1 MTHFGIRLV
10 VAPFLVVGGL
20 WLHELIQAQA
30 GVPFLIDNALER
42 SIPFLPWT
50 IWIYFS
56 FFVFIGST
64 VFRVED
70 AVFWR
75 FILSSSLAAAIAWSI
90 VLLLP
95 ISFARPDAALIE
107 SDIYRQIF
115 TFVHNSD
122 PSHIT
127 FPSLHVGV
135 TWICIML
142 LWNRPGRVWRLT
154 LGIAIS
160 LSTLFTK
167 QHLVS
172 DVFGGVALA
181 WFCVYLTGRYGAR
194 LGIKQ
199 SNNPQSTEQDSA

>member
-10 VAPFLVVGGL
+10 VAPFLVIGGL

-107 SDIYRQIF
+107 SDFYRQIF
-115 TFVHNSD
+115 TFVHNAD

-142 LWNRPGRVWRLT
+142 LWNRPGRMRRLT

-172 DVFGGVALA
+172 DVIGGVALA
-181 WFCVYLTGRYGAR
+181 WFCVYLTGRYAAR
-194 LGIKQ
+194 LGIMQ
-199 SNNPQSTEQDSA
+199 SSNPHSTEQDST